1 MACIKMCGFNP
12 KCDKRKA
19 NKQDSKKQKNVNRC
33 GNSKNVNQVTRVQ
46 RQRSKE
52 TQSARVT
59 VIIVW

>member
-1 MACIKMCGFNP
+1 MACMKMCGFNP
-12 KCDKRKA
+12 KCDERKA
-19 NKQDSKKQKNVNRC
+19 NKQDSKKQKNVNRR
-33 GNSKNVNQVTRVQ
+33 GKNVNQVTRVQ